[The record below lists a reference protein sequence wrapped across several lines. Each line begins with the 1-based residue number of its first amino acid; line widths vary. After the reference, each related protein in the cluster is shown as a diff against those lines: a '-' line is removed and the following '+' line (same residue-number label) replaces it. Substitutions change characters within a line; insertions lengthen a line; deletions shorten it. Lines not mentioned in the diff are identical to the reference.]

1 MLLFKENLFI
11 LKKEGYLH
19 IFHSCVCIQFTFKD
33 IIHIY
38 VYLKEEKKEDFA
50 CKANKIQL
58 YIYVSYSNNNSLE
71 NN

>member
-1 MLLFKENLFI
+1 MYICKAR
-11 LKKEGYLH
+11 
-19 IFHSCVCIQFTFKD
+19 
-33 IIHIY
+33 
-38 VYLKEEKKEDFA
+38 KKEDFT